1 MDWNAALNVLAIQP
15 AAFLTN
21 LNLAAL
27 PLFLM
32 MGSFAAVAGLSSDVY
47 RLAHALLGTFR
58 GGLAMAT
65 IGGCAGFGAVTGS
78 SVATAATIGRVAMP
92 EMRARGYA
100 PTLASGCVAAGG
112 TLGNLV
118 PPGSGPLV
126 IFALLTES
134 SIGQL
139 FIASVGPA
147 ILAVILYLATIWLIV
162 TVRPETAP
170 HRIGREPGELLDA
183 LKRSGPVFLLFFGVL
198 GGLYVGLFTATES
211 AAVGAAMTFLVALLR
226 GKLKRAAFLE
236 VMAETT
242 ATTAIIYS
250 LIFGALVFSFFTG
263 ISDIAENL
271 TRWVAALGWP
281 PLAVIALLLA
291 IYIALGTFME
301 SYTVMIVTL
310 PMVTPLILG
319 MGYDIVWWGIIMLCV
334 VETGAITPP
343 FGLNMF
349 VLKSVGDV
357 PISTI
362 FTGVLPFVAAD
373 LVKLA
378 ILVLIPAISLWLP
391 STMFD

>member
-1 MDWNAALNVLAIQP
+1 
-15 AAFLTN
+15 
-21 LNLAAL
+21 
-27 PLFLM
+27 
-32 MGSFAAVAGLSSDVY
+32 
-47 RLAHALLGTFR
+47 
-58 GGLAMAT
+58 
-65 IGGCAGFGAVTGS
+65 
-78 SVATAATIGRVAMP
+78 
-92 EMRARGYA
+92 
-100 PTLASGCVAAGG
+100 
-112 TLGNLV
+112 
-118 PPGSGPLV
+118 
-126 IFALLTES
+126 
-134 SIGQL
+134 
-139 FIASVGPA
+139 
-147 ILAVILYLATIWLIV
+147 
-162 TVRPETAP
+162 
-170 HRIGREPGELLDA
+170 
-183 LKRSGPVFLLFFGVL
+183 
-198 GGLYVGLFTATES
+198 
-211 AAVGAAMTFLVALLR
+211 
-226 GKLKRAAFLE
+226 
-236 VMAETT
+236 MAETT
-242 ATTAIIYS
+242 ATTAMIYS

-357 PISTI
+357 PISTV
-362 FTGVLPFVAAD
+362 FKGVLPFVAAD